1 MTDGAQ
7 LPAKERDKY
16 VALLTPIANSLS
28 SQVTGLLPSV
38 ENLIGISVATVVGAV
53 TLGVTQR
60 HPALVAA
67 LPFPLI
73 LLFSYLLQTNTEMLA
88 RAGHKRYV
96 EELVNELAGRPVFI
110 EESHVAPTL
119 HGRLPIGRLS
129 IVMLNLLLAL
139 ALVTAIAVSA
149 TQAIRLQWWVE
160 TAYWLALGV
169 SLGMLAAAIREQSRA
184 YANGFRAARAGYS
197 GAPPTSSSLLAPVP
211 ASDGE

>member
-1 MTDGAQ
+1 MS
-7 LPAKERDKY
+7 LKERDKY
-16 VALLTPIANSLS
+16 VALLAPIANSLS

-60 HPALVAA
+60 HPALMAA

-96 EELVNELAGRPVFI
+96 EELVNELARQPVYV

-129 IVMLNLLLAL
+129 IVLLNLLLGL
-139 ALVTAIAVSA
+139 ALVTAIGVSA
-149 TQAIRLQWWVE
+149 TQAIRLQWWVDA
-160 TAYWLALGV
+160 AYWLALSV

-184 YANGFRAARAGYS
+184 YANGYRAARAGYA
-197 GAPPTSSSLLAPVP
+197 GAQPSSSSLLAPSP
-211 ASDGE
+211 APDRPQAGNRP